1 MAAAMTP
8 AQVACIVLGACT
20 AAALVVAMTVQGL
33 ALHQRSAMDAQ
44 QGAAVAAL
52 QHAQSH
58 TQVASTRAAAA
69 HMHAAARAAAA
80 DIHRRVPDVQTRL
93 ETHMPFPCV
102 TVIAASATAAAST
115 VPAALVAA
123 GFVPKKGHQQ
133 FSRDGVVVKL
143 RSPGTVPPRM
153 PTPPAQAR
161 MALRALDHVFGGKH
175 YVQSKSASEDSL
187 DTADGP
193 AALLGDLCSGG
204 ASGSACG
211 SRQ

>member
-1 MAAAMTP
+1 MTP
-8 AQVACIVLGACT
+8 AQVACIVLGTCT
-20 AAALVVAMTVQGL
+20 VAALVAALTVQGL

-58 TQVASTRAAAA
+58 AQVATARTAAA
-69 HMHAAARAAAA
+69 HMHALARSAAA
-80 DIHRRVPDVQTRL
+80 DIQRRVPDVETRL

-102 TVIAASATAAAST
+102 TVVAQSAAVTKA
-115 VPAALVAA
+115 VVAALAAA
-123 GFVPKKGHQQ
+123 GFAPKKGHQQ
-133 FSRDGVVVKL
+133 FSRNGVVVKL
-143 RSPGTVPPRM
+143 RTPATVPPAM

-161 MALRALDHVFGGKH
+161 MALRALDHVFGGRH
-175 YVQSKSASEDSL
+175 YVQTKAPSEDNL

-193 AALLGDLCSGG
+193 AALVGDLCS
-204 ASGSACG
+204 ASGNASGNA